1 MNTHYHAVIA
11 AKKHGGIP
19 EDYYEIYD
27 FIDSSKQSL
36 GDVRHRA
43 ILHSTFG
50 IFLCERVFGHTI
62 TNSAGKQIPTRILA
76 EEHIIDDLGFIPTV
90 EHWLGELPI
99 RKWMSGTVK
108 KTKVIPH
115 FPKIPHYQI
124 VKSQEATKEV
134 EEYCAVSEYK
144 KSLKVTGD

>member
-11 AKKHGGIP
+11 SKKHGGVP
-19 EDYYEIYD
+19 SDYYDLYT
-27 FIDSSKQSL
+27 FIDSSKAAL

-50 IFLCERVFGHTI
+50 IFICEQVFGQVI
-62 TNSAGKQIPTRILA
+62 QLSDGKVVPTRILA

-90 EHWLGELPI
+90 EHWLSELPI

-108 KTKVIPH
+108 KTKFIPVPKTSVIGPH
-115 FPKIPHYQI
+115 TDGIEPM
-124 VKSQEATKEV
+124 SAAT
-134 EEYCAVSEYK
+134 YYK
-144 KSLKVTGD
+144 KTLKVADE